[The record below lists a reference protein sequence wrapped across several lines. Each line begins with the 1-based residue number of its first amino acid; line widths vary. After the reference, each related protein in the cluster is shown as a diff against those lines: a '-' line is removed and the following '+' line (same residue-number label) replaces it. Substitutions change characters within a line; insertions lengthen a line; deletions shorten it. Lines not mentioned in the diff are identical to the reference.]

1 MKTFFA
7 SMLGTMVALFV
18 FVLLGVVVFFGFV
31 GVVTLATSGGK
42 PVQVENG
49 AYLVFDL
56 NADISDAPPQVNPLE
71 MFTNMDQPDRPKA
84 LQLRSVTRSL
94 RAAAGDS
101 RIQGVLITGRM
112 VPNNYGS
119 SLAALHEVRD
129 ALTAFRESGKPVVAY
144 LSDASTREI
153 YLASVASELIMD
165 PYGQVA
171 LPGLAS
177 EPMFFAG
184 ALEKLGVGVQVA
196 RVGKYKSAVEPFLR
210 ENLSPENREQLQKLL
225 DDLWGTVRGAIAT
238 SREMSPGVLQALV
251 DSEGFIRPAPALASK
266 LVHRVAYRD
275 EVIADLKQRTGRT
288 GSKDTFKQVALV
300 DYAKS
305 IHASSI
311 AALPEKTEGAA
322 KKKGKVAVVYA
333 EGAIVDGE
341 GSHGEVGG
349 TRFAR
354 ELRRLRQDPQ
364 VDAVVIRVN
373 SPGGSATASEH
384 ILREVRLTR
393 EAKPTVISMGGYAA
407 SGGYWISTFGDR
419 IFAENATI
427 TGSIGVFSILLDVQ
441 KLATKLGVTFDVV
454 KTGRFADLGS
464 ISRPKTPEELALFQ
478 RDADWIY
485 DEFLSRVGEARKLSP
500 ERVREVAQG
509 RVWSGADGLKVGLVD
524 EIGGLDAAIVYA
536 AEKAELGDAYT
547 VMEYPQAKSFQDTL
561 RALVEGMQS
570 SGARTDLIG
579 QIGQRLRAQAAT
591 LAQFNDPRH
600 LYARLPLEIVVQ

>member
-18 FVLLGVVVFFGFV
+18 FVLLGAIAFFGFV
-31 GVVTLATSGGK
+31 GVVAMATSGGK
-42 PVQVENG
+42 PVLVENG

-56 NADISDAPPQVNPLE
+56 NADISDAPPQVNPIE
-71 MFTNMDQPDRPKA
+71 VFTNMDHPDRPKS
-84 LQLRSVTRSL
+84 LQLRTVTRSL
-94 RAAAGDS
+94 RAAAADS
-101 RIQGVLITGRM
+101 RIQGLLITGRM
-112 VPNNYGS
+112 VPDDYGS
-119 SLAALHEVRD
+119 SLAALKEVRD
-129 ALTAFRESGKPVVAY
+129 ALEVFRESGKSLVAY
-144 LSDASTREI
+144 LDNASTREI
-153 YLASVASELIMD
+153 YLASVASELVLD

-210 ENLSPENREQLQKLL
+210 DNLSPENREQLQKLL

-238 SREMSPGVLQALV
+238 SRGLSPDALQILV
-251 DSEGFIRPAPALASK
+251 DTEGFIRPAPALASK

-288 GSKDTFKQVALV
+288 GAKETFKQIALV

-305 IHASSI
+305 VHASAL
-311 AALPEKTEGAA
+311 AARPEKGDGAV
-322 KKKGKVAVVYA
+322 KKKGRVAVVYA

-364 VDAVVIRVN
+364 IDAVVIRVN

-393 EAKPTVISMGGYAA
+393 ETKPTVISMGGYAA
-407 SGGYWISTFGDR
+407 SGGYWISSFGDR
-419 IFAENATI
+419 IFAEDATI

-441 KLATKLGVTFDVV
+441 KLAGKLGVTFDVV

-464 ISRPKTPEELALFQ
+464 ISRPKTPAELALFQ

-485 DEFLSRVGEARKLSP
+485 EEFLARVGEARQLSP
-500 ERVREVAQG
+500 ERVREIADG

-524 EIGGLDAAIVYA
+524 EIGGLEAAIGYA
-536 AEKAELGDAYT
+536 AGKAQLGDAYT
-547 VMEYPQAKSFQDTL
+547 VVEYPRAKSFQDTL
-561 RALVEGMQS
+561 RELIEGMQS
-570 SGARTDLIG
+570 SAARTDLMA
-579 QIGQRLRAQAAT
+579 QISQRVRAQAAT

>member
-7 SMLGTMVALFV
+7 SLLGTVAALFLFLV
-18 FVLLGVVVFFGFV
+18 LGVLAFFGFV
-31 GVVTLATSGGK
+31 GVVTMATSGGK
-42 PVQVENG
+42 PVHVDNG

-56 NADISDAPPQVNPLE
+56 NANISDAPPQVNPLE
-71 MFTNMDQPDRPKA
+71 ALTAINQPDRPKA
-84 LQLRSVTRSL
+84 LQLRAVTRSL
-94 RAAAGDS
+94 RAAARDS

-112 VPNNYGS
+112 VPNAYGS
-119 SLAALHEVRD
+119 SLAALTEVRD
-129 ALTAFRESGKPVVAY
+129 ALGAFREAGKPVVAY
-144 LSDASTREI
+144 LNDASTREI
-153 YLASVASELIMD
+153 YLSSVASELILD

-238 SREMSPGVLQALV
+238 SREMPPATLQALV
-251 DSEGFIRPAPALASK
+251 DSEGVIRPAKALAAG

-275 EVIADLKQRTGRT
+275 EVIADLKHRTGRNDPKE
-288 GSKDTFKQVALV
+288 SFKQISLV
-300 DYAKS
+300 NYARTVP
-305 IHASSI
+305 AEGF
-311 AALPEKTEGAA
+311 AAAPEKAGEAA
-322 KKKGKVAVVYA
+322 KKKGRVAVVYA

-341 GSHGEVGG
+341 GSHDEVGG

-364 VDAVVIRVN
+364 IDAVVIRVN

-384 ILREVRLTR
+384 ILREVRLMR

-419 IFAENATI
+419 IFAEDSTI
-427 TGSIGVFSILLDVQ
+427 TGSIGVFSIVLDVQ
-441 KLATKLGVTFDVV
+441 KLAAKLGVTFDVV
-454 KTGRFADLGS
+454 KTGHFADLDS

-485 DEFLSRVGEARKLSP
+485 GEFLARVGEARKLSP
-500 ERVREVAQG
+500 ERVREIAQG
-509 RVWSGADGLKVGLVD
+509 RVWSGADGVKVGLVD
-524 EIGGLDAAIVYA
+524 EIGGLDAAIAYA
-536 AEKAELGDAYT
+536 AKKADLGDAFA
-547 VMEYPQAKSFQDTL
+547 VMEYPRAKSFPD
-561 RALVEGMQS
+561 ALKDLIEGMQS
-570 SGARTDLIG
+570 SGSRVDLID
-579 QIGQRLRAQAAT
+579 QIGRRLRAQAAA

-600 LYARLPLEIVVQ
+600 LYARLPLEIFVQ